1 MNINQF
7 KNFACIAK
15 NKSISKAAAELF
27 ITQQA
32 LSKSMRVLQDELGTE
47 LFFRTSRGVQL
58 TDFGEEVLA
67 VSKTM
72 VRSYDSCMKMIGDI
86 ARQNKNVVT
95 ISYEHAFL
103 PFAIPAEFIT
113 SMGDMN
119 IKFKVAGDVNTVIDN
134 VNNKNAD
141 VGFCSKAGDAG
152 GLEYIP
158 VFDDPIYFIMS
169 KSHHLAKKTE
179 LNLADL
185 RDVAQIRPAV
195 NSVTITSFI
204 NECIGEGFYPN
215 FVFES
220 TDLSFMVRTL
230 LTNNVVQLTARFVIP
245 AIMSEDLVCVPLRHR
260 SLRLQVGFLV
270 KNNDRLPRVQSLINA
285 VLSYHGIDQK
295 NDFPSEG
302 HLR

>member
-7 KNFACIAK
+7 KSFACIAK

-32 LSKSMRVLQDELGTE
+32 LSKSMRVLQEELGTE
-47 LFFRTSRGVQL
+47 LFFRTSKGVRL

-67 VSKTM
+67 VTKTM
-72 VRSYDSCMKMIGDI
+72 VHSYDSCMKMIGDI
-86 ARQNKNVVT
+86 AQQNKNVVT

-113 SMGDMN
+113 GMGDMN
-119 IKFKVAGDVNTVIDN
+119 IKFKVAGDINTVIDD
-134 VNNKNAD
+134 VNNRGAD
-141 VGFCSKAGDAG
+141 VGFCSKVSDIN

-169 KSHHLAKKTE
+169 KRHHLAKKEALT
-179 LNLADL
+179 LADL

-195 NSVTITSFI
+195 NSATITSFI

-220 TDLSFMVRTL
+220 TDLSFIIRTL

-245 AIMSEDLVCVPLRHR
+245 ALMSDDLVCVPLVHR
-260 SLRLQVGFLV
+260 SLRLQVGFLL
-270 KNNDRLPRVQSLINA
+270 NDNDRLPRVQSLINA
-285 VLSYHGIDQK
+285 VLSYHGVDRK
-295 NDFPSEG
+295 K
-302 HLR
+302 